1 MPAVTHEHLIA
12 ALEQRFDYASARIVA
27 ADVLAAAGVPPAA
40 HYNAATAAQIAAA
53 IAAQVSRSAGV
64 LQAMGASA
72 HAAPATAAATPAPA
86 AAAEQEPPHAS
97 TPAETGIN
105 DEAENPAAPADPAA
119 EAAKKPTKKG

>member
-27 ADVLAAAGVPPAA
+27 ADVLAAAGVPAAA

-53 IAAQVSRSAGV
+53 ISTQVTRAAGV
-64 LQAMGASA
+64 LQAMGAGT
-72 HAAPATAAATPAPA
+72 HAAPVPTPATPAPA
-86 AAAEQEPPHAS
+86 PAAAQEPPHAS
-97 TPAETGIN
+97 TPAEAGIN

-119 EAAKKPTKKG
+119 EAAKKPAKKG